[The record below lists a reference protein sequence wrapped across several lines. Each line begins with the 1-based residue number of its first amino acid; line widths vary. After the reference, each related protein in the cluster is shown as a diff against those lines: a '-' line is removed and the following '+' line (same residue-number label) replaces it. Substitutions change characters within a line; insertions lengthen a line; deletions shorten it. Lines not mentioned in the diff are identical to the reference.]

1 VFVPQSIGLHE
12 AGPGDPNG
20 WLVTENLTWSGMFRG
35 IARQLEVPAS
45 PEHPFSTDLAS
56 VPRSLTWLF
65 PRYGRYTKAAV
76 LHDFLCQNFRD
87 APSISSAAPSL
98 LPLTDRSDADE
109 VFLVVMKELGVP
121 RLRRWLM
128 WGAVSWA
135 TMITSLVPGRRS
147 KRVLR
152 QVGRVVVVLAV
163 VLLGIA
169 LVVRRDLEVLAAFGV
184 VAPAVLMA
192 GGTIALGRRDRVLPY
207 ALAYLLTLG
216 FSPLLA
222 IGLVLGVVLYLYF
235 FVEDLFAGLPTTRA
249 LLRDLL
255 SQEAKLEKL
264 GTPQF
269 ARLAAVIES

>member
-1 VFVPQSIGLHE
+1 MFVPQSIGLHE

-20 WLVTENLTWSGMFRG
+20 WLVTEKLTWSGMFRG
-35 IARQLEVPAS
+35 VARQLEVPAS
-45 PEHPFSTDLAS
+45 VDHPFSTDLAS

-65 PRYGRYTKAAV
+65 PRYGKYTKAAV

-109 VFLVVMKELGVP
+109 VFLLLMTELGVP

-135 TMITSLVPGRRS
+135 TLITSLVPGRRS
-147 KRVLR
+147 RPVLR
-152 QVGRVVVVLAV
+152 GLGRVVVVLAI

-169 LVVRRDLEVLAAFGV
+169 LVVRRDLEVLIALGV
-184 VAPAVLMA
+184 VAPAVVMA
-192 GGTIALGRRDRVLPY
+192 GGTIALGRGDRVLPY
-207 ALAYLLTLG
+207 ALAHLLTLM
-216 FSPLLA
+216 FSPLIA
-222 IGLVLGVVLYLYF
+222 IGLVLGAVLYLYF
-235 FVEDLFAGLPTTRA
+235 FVEDVFAGFPATRA
-249 LLRDLL
+249 FLRDLF
-255 SQEAKLEKL
+255 SREAKLEKL
-264 GTPQF
+264 ATPQF